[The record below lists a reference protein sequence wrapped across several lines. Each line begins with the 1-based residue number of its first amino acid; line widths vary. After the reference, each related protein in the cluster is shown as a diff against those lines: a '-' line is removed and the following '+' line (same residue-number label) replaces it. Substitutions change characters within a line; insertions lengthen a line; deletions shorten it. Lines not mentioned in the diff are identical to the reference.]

1 MKEFDRVQD
10 YLASRDNVGKQD
22 VVILNYSSEYDD
34 KRNTYLVTK
43 KGQVLIW
50 DDRRGF
56 HIKPDLRQKAQYE
69 ARRLAEEEEAR
80 RIAEE
85 EQRVADE
92 AARLAAEEEKEAARI
107 AAEEEKEAAKL
118 AAEEEKA
125 AKKAAQEEA
134 KAAKKA
140 AKEAKKV
147 VEDGE
152 VALVEDADGEIAT
165 VDEE

>member
-1 MKEFDRVQD
+1 MREFDRVQD
-10 YLASRDNVGKQD
+10 YLASRESAGKQD
-22 VVILNYSSEYDD
+22 IVILNYSSEFDD

-69 ARRLAEEEEAR
+69 ARRQAEEEEAR

-85 EQRVADE
+85 AERAAEE
-92 AARLAAEEEKEAARI
+92 AARLAAEEEKEAARLVAEEEKEAARI
-107 AAEEEKEAAKL
+107 AAEEEK
-118 AAEEEKA
+118 A
-125 AKKAAQEEA
+125 AKKAAHEEA

-140 AKEAKKV
+140 AKEAKRV

-152 VALVEDADGEIAT
+152 VTLVEDADGEVAT

>member
-1 MKEFDRVQD
+1 MREFDRVQD
-10 YLASRDNVGKQD
+10 YLASRDSVGKQD
-22 VVILNYSSEYDD
+22 VVILNYSSEFDD

-50 DDRRGF
+50 DNRRGF
-56 HIKPDLRQKAQYE
+56 HIKPDLRQKAQYD
-69 ARRLAEEEEAR
+69 AKRLEEEAEAK

-85 EQRVADE
+85 EQRAAD
-92 AARLAAEEEKEAARI
+92 EAARI
-107 AAEEEKEAAKL
+107 AAEEERAAEKLAAEEEKAAAKL

-125 AKKAAQEEA
+125 AKKAAMAEE

-140 AKEAKKV
+140 EKAARKV